1 MKKEAFVKE
10 LPIIIFV
17 FLIVSALSAVILIS
31 NHLADEIVVE
41 SPTIIDHI
49 EDDEEIYPVM
59 NENNYIAYPYVDSLV
74 TIGKNY
80 YDFESSED
88 EQEKAIIKQD
98 DTYYQNTGVDFVKEN
113 VFDVVSISEGT
124 VTLVKDDDLVGKTVE
139 IEHKNGLVSIYQSL
153 SEVSVKKGDMVYQG
167 QTIGK
172 SGTNEIDK
180 EIGNHLHFEIY
191 ENGSSKNPNLYL
203 NKEYKKEN

>member
-1 MKKEAFVKE
+1 MRKE
-10 LPIIIFV
+10 LPIIVFV
-17 FLIVSALSAVILIS
+17 FLIVSALSAIILVS

-59 NENNYIAYPYVDSLV
+59 NENNYISYPYVDSLV
-74 TIGKNY
+74 SIGTNY
-80 YDFESSED
+80 YDYQAD
-88 EQEKAIIKQD
+88 EQDQEKAIIKQE
-98 DTYYQNTGVDFVKEN
+98 DTYYQNTGIDFVKEN
-113 VFDVVSISEGT
+113 IFDVVAISDGT
-124 VTLVKDDDLVGKTVE
+124 VTLVKEDDLVGKTVE
-139 IEHKNGLVSIYQSL
+139 IEHTNGLVSIYQSL
-153 SEVSVKKGDMVYQG
+153 SEISVKKGDTVYQG

-172 SGTNEIDK
+172 SGTNELDK

-191 ENGSSKNPNLYL
+191 ENGSSKNPALYL

>member
-1 MKKEAFVKE
+1 MRKE
-10 LPIIIFV
+10 LPIIVFV
-17 FLIVSALSAVILIS
+17 FLIVSALSAIILVS

-41 SPTIIDHI
+41 SPTIVDHI

-74 TIGKNY
+74 SIGTNY
-80 YDFESSED
+80 YDYQADEQ
-88 EQEKAIIKQD
+88 EQEKAIIKQE
-98 DTYYQNTGVDFVKEN
+98 DTYYQNTGIDFVKEN
-113 VFDVVSISEGT
+113 IFDVVAISDGT
-124 VTLVKDDDLVGKTVE
+124 VTLIKEDDLVGKTVE
-139 IEHKNGLVSIYQSL
+139 IEHTNGLVSIYQSL
-153 SEVSVKKGDMVYQG
+153 SEISVKKGDTVYQG

-172 SGTNEIDK
+172 SGTNELDK

-191 ENGSSKNPNLYL
+191 ENGSSKNPTLYL